1 MAKLYLCT
9 DTRSKQGDFAQFVED
24 AFAGGVDLIQV
35 REKNLSPKAELEALE
50 TVRALATAHQGLVVV
65 NDSPKLAHQFGADV
79 LHLGQDDPDPATG
92 RKALHEWG
100 LIGQSTHSVAQADR
114 AAANPDVDYFCVGPV
129 HATATK
135 PDYEPVGLDLVRHAA
150 TKYPPSEESSK
161 PWFAIGGINATNLDE
176 VIEAGA
182 RRVVVVR
189 AITEASDPR
198 TAAEELSARLR
209 RAWREDM
216 SSLTFT
222 QTGGGARLRGESS
235 VGESGAADADTESH
249 DKPRR
254 RRGASRWFG
263 RG

>member
-9 DTRSKQGDFAQFVED
+9 DTRSEQGDFAQFVED
-24 AFAGGVDLIQV
+24 AFAGGVDIIQV

-65 NDSPKLAHQFGADV
+65 NDSPKIAREFGSDV
-79 LHLGQDDPDPATG
+79 LHLGQDDADPATG

-100 LIGQSTHSVAQADR
+100 LIGQSTHSIEQADR

-135 PDYEPVGLDLVRHAA
+135 PDYEPVGLDLVRYAA
-150 TKYPPSEESSK
+150 KKYPQSDEAAK
-161 PWFAIGGINATNLDE
+161 PWFAIGGINAGNLDQ

-189 AITEASDPR
+189 AITEAPDPKA
-198 TAAEELSARLR
+198 AAEELSATLR
-209 RAWREDM
+209 RAWRADM
-216 SSLTFT
+216 SSIGFG
-222 QTGGGARLRGESS
+222 QTAGGAKLKAERDD
-235 VGESGAADADTESH
+235 APADGRSTEAPAS
-249 DKPRR
+249 RR